1 MEFIEEIL
9 RRADFS
15 AETDFKE
22 RFRQQVLSRDPASV
36 RDISLEELMRKHGI
50 DPNPVK
56 PSKRQAAM
64 AAEKS
69 RKTEIAPDVP
79 RIEAP
84 LEKLPPVKDKPG
96 RGMF

>member
-1 MEFIEEIL
+1 MELIEEIF

-22 RFRQQVLSRDPASV
+22 RFREQVLSRDLESV
-36 RDISLEELMRKHGI
+36 RDITLEELMRKNGI

-56 PSKRQAAM
+56 PSRRQAA
-64 AAEKS
+64 AAERA
-69 RKTEIAPDVP
+69 RKTELSPETP
-79 RIEAP
+79 HIEAP
-84 LEKLPPVKDKPG
+84 LEKIPPAKDKPG